1 MNQIISFFIR
11 YKFFLLFL
19 VLEIIAFSLT
29 IQSHSFHRSKVINS
43 SNLVSGFIYE
53 KFSIIDKYN
62 NLITYNQQLTE
73 ENNNLK
79 NLLVQT
85 SNVIKT
91 QKINSIDSI
100 LYHQQFSYINAVVLK
115 NIYTK
120 SNNILTI
127 NKGKKDSVFRDLGVI
142 NSKGII
148 GIVSNSS
155 NNHATV
161 MSILNENSKI
171 NARLKKNLHFG
182 TLTWN
187 AKDYK
192 IIQFED
198 LPRQANIKVGDTIIT
213 DGKSTI
219 FPEGILV
226 GIIKDFKSTNNNY
239 KTINIELFNDMSA
252 LKHINIV
259 TNLYKT
265 EIKDLENSNE

>member
-1 MNQIISFFIR
+1 MNQIISFLTR

-19 VLEIIAFSLT
+19 LLEIIALSFT
-29 IQSHSFHRSKVINS
+29 IQSHSFHRSKFINS
-43 SNLVSGFIYE
+43 SN
-53 KFSIIDKYN
+53 SIIGFVYENLDIIGNYKNLTKYN
-62 NLITYNQQLTE
+62 LELAE
-73 ENNNLK
+73 ENIKLK
-79 NLLVQT
+79 KLL
-85 SNVIKT
+85 T
-91 QKINSIDSI
+91 QKNDVLKTKKTNTIDSI
-100 LYHQQFSYINAVVLK
+100 LHYQKFTYIDAIVK
-115 NIYTK
+115 NNVYTK

-127 NKGKKDSVFRDLGVI
+127 NKGKKDSIIRDLGVI

-148 GIVSNSS
+148 GIVANSS
-155 NNHATV
+155 KNYATV

-192 IIQFED
+192 TIQFED
-198 LPRQANIKVGDTIIT
+198 LPRQANIKIGDTIIT

-226 GIIKDFKSTNNNY
+226 GIIKDFKLANNNY
-239 KTINIELFNDMSA
+239 KIINIELFNDMSA
-252 LKHINIV
+252 IKHINIV

-265 EIKDLENSNE
+265 EIQDLENNYE